1 MDGRTVVPCI
11 LPLHHREKVQAAHAV
26 DCLKTYDSPVSERT
40 HPYSKRR
47 RDFQSPG
54 RMVEIETKKDPV
66 DQGENMS
73 TEILGKN
80 FENSQ
85 LGSLMLTR
93 SISQY
98 PIDSIMIIV

>member
-1 MDGRTVVPCI
+1 
-11 LPLHHREKVQAAHAV
+11 
-26 DCLKTYDSPVSERT
+26 
-40 HPYSKRR
+40 
-47 RDFQSPG
+47 
-54 RMVEIETKKDPV
+54 MVEIETEKDPV

-85 LGSLMLTR
+85 LGSLMLMR